1 VSKLGKE
8 QVMVAQAMVGRG
20 TSVRRVAQQMGVTEG
35 ALRYRLKKR
44 TQGEQPDGRAKKAT
58 SVDGYEEAVEAILER
73 LGDARVSGEGRPA
86 QARLVY
92 EALARDHGFRGSYR
106 SVVRHLARRYG
117 KPAVR
122 ALRRVETPPGVQAQH
137 DWWEERVEVGG
148 VRVLLYFLVGVLSH
162 SRARFCWVSRG
173 CDQLAWHTG
182 HAELF
187 RRYGGVPL
195 WVRIDNLKTGVS
207 SGAGPTAVLN
217 ATCARFARQC
227 GFEIDPCRARTG
239 SDKGKAERSVR
250 LFRGGYGDLLRQPWS
265 DLEALQAALDQRS
278 AELMRRHTCPVR
290 GGPME
295 AAWEAEKSH
304 LQPLPAIGEIFDVV
318 VSRPVSRD
326 CLVSFEGRRY
336 SVPFAWVDRD
346 VEVLGTAAHVLV
358 MGGGKEIARHP
369 RRTEARLLLDP
380 AHFEGESTERVIRP
394 TPLGR
399 RAELQIR
406 GLSSPSRTHLEWVPP
421 ASELSRSMAEYAQL
435 VEALA

>member
-1 VSKLGKE
+1 
-8 QVMVAQAMVGRG
+8 MAAQAMVARG
-20 TSVRRVAQQMGVTEG
+20 TSVRRVARQMGVTEG

-44 TQGEQPDGRAKKAT
+44 AQAEQPDGRSRKAT
-58 SVDGYEEAVEAILER
+58 SLDGYAEAVHAILER
-73 LGDARVSGEGRPA
+73 LGDARVSDGQGRPV

-92 EALARDHGFRGSYR
+92 EALARDHGYAGSYR
-106 SVVRHLARRYG
+106 AVVRHLARRYG
-117 KPAVR
+117 KPRVR
-122 ALRRVETPPGVQAQH
+122 ALRRVETPAGVQAQH
-137 DWWEERVEVGG
+137 DWWEERVVVGG

-182 HAELF
+182 HVELF

-217 ATCARFARQC
+217 ATYARFGRQC
-227 GFEIDPCRARTG
+227 GFEVDPCRARMG

-250 LFRGGYGDLLRQPWS
+250 LFRGGYGDLLRQEWS
-265 DLEALQAALDQRS
+265 DLEALQAALDRRS

-290 GGPME
+290 GGSAE
-295 AAWEAEKSH
+295 AAWEAEKPH
-304 LQPLPAIGEIFDVV
+304 LQPLPEIGEIFDVV
-318 VSRPVSRD
+318 VSRPVSPD

-336 SVPFAWVDRD
+336 SVPFAWVDHD

-358 MGGGKEIARHP
+358 LGGGKEIARHP

-380 AHFEGESTERVIRP
+380 AHFEGDSTDRVIRP
-394 TPLGR
+394 TPLGK

-406 GLSSPSRTHLEWVPP
+406 GLSSPSRTNLEWVPS
-421 ASELSRSMAEYAQL
+421 AAALSRAMAEYAQL

>member
-1 VSKLGKE
+1 
-8 QVMVAQAMVGRG
+8 MVAQAMVGRG
-20 TSVRRVAQQMGVTEG
+20 TSVRRVAKQMGVTEG

-44 TQGEQPDGRAKKAT
+44 AAGEAADGRAKKAT
-58 SVDGYEEAVEAILER
+58 ALDGYEDAVEAILER
-73 LGDARVSGEGRPA
+73 LGDTRVSGGEGRPA

-92 EALARDHGFRGSYR
+92 EALARDHAFRGSYR

-117 KPAVR
+117 KPRVR

-137 DWWEERVEVGG
+137 DWWEEWVRVGG

-162 SRARFCWVSRG
+162 SRARFCWVSRA

-182 HAELF
+182 HVELF

-195 WVRIDNLKTGVS
+195 WVRIDNLATGVS

-217 ATCARFARQC
+217 TTYARFARQC
-227 GFEIDPCRARTG
+227 GFEVDPCRAGTG

-250 LFRGGYGDLLRQPWS
+250 LFREGYGDLLRQAWP
-265 DLEALQAALDQRS
+265 DLEALQAALDRRS

-290 GGPME
+290 GGAVE
-295 AAWEAEKSH
+295 AAWEAEKPQ
-304 LQPLPAIGEIFDVV
+304 LQPVPEIGEIFDVV
-318 VSRPVSRD
+318 VSRTVSRD
-326 CLVSFEGRRY
+326 CLVPFEGRRY
-336 SVPFAWVDRD
+336 SVPFAWVGRD

-358 MGGGKEIARHP
+358 RGGGKEIARHP

-380 AHFEGESTERVIRP
+380 AHFEGESTDRVIRP

-399 RAELQIR
+399 RAQLQVR
-406 GLSSPSRTHLEWVPP
+406 GLSSPSRTHLDWVPS
-421 ASELSRSMAEYAQL
+421 AAALSRPMAEYAQL